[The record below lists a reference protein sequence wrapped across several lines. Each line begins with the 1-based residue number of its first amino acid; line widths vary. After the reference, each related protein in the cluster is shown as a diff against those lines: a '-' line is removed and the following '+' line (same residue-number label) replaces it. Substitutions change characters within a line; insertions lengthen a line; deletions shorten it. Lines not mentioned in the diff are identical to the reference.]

1 MLRIH
6 PSTQSDPSS
15 CYEVSEVT
23 AGSRIRCTFVRDPS
37 LIAVGVMLRTMERQ
51 VTLRVIVESPPGDV
65 DFGVQEGHGNDY
77 KTVQKQR
84 YTKQDLRFEFL
95 IRVNEGKNGQPNF
108 LGSFAQ
114 GPANNRFIYL
124 DIGTYA
130 GQSNTPWGRRLKIP
144 LAGITWPMI
153 QQASDASLVIEVR
166 VPGTGRD
173 GGPTCGTVKQFSGW
187 MLSNE

>member
-6 PSTQSDPSS
+6 PSTQSHPSS
-15 CYEVSEVT
+15 CYEVSETT

-153 QQASDASLVIEVR
+153 EQASDASRVIEVR

-187 MLSNE
+187 MLSDE

>member
-1 MLRIH
+1 MV
-6 PSTQSDPSS
+6 TQKAQRRNA
-15 CYEVSEVT
+15 VQAT
-23 AGSRIRCTFVRDPS
+23 AQELLVLCCVP
-37 LIAVGVMLRTMERQ
+37 MEGQ
-51 VTLRVIVESPPGDV
+51 VTLRVIVERPPGDV
-65 DFGVQEGHGNDY
+65 DFGIQEGNGNDY

-84 YTKQDLRFEFL
+84 YTKQDLRFEFP
-95 IRVNEGKNGQPNF
+95 IRVREGKNGQPNF

-130 GQSNTPWGRRLKIP
+130 GQTNTPWSRRLKIP
-144 LAGITWPMI
+144 LAGITWQMI
-153 QQASDASLVIEVR
+153 EQASDASLVIEVR

-187 MLSNE
+187 VLSSGQ

>member
-1 MLRIH
+1 
-6 PSTQSDPSS
+6 
-15 CYEVSEVT
+15 
-23 AGSRIRCTFVRDPS
+23 
-37 LIAVGVMLRTMERQ
+37 MERQ
-51 VTLRVIVESPPGDV
+51 VTLRVILENPPGGV

-84 YTKQDLRFEFL
+84 FTKQNLRFEFP
-95 IRVNEGKNGQPNF
+95 IRVKEGKNGEPNF

-114 GPANNRFIYL
+114 GPANKRFIYL

-130 GQSNTPWGRRLKIP
+130 GQTDAPWSRRLKIP

-153 QQASDASLVIEVR
+153 EEASDGSFLIETR

-187 MLSNE
+187 VLSND

>member
-1 MLRIH
+1 
-6 PSTQSDPSS
+6 
-15 CYEVSEVT
+15 
-23 AGSRIRCTFVRDPS
+23 
-37 LIAVGVMLRTMERQ
+37 MERQ

-84 YTKQDLRFEFL
+84 YTKKDLRFEFL
-95 IRVNEGKNGQPNF
+95 IRVREGKNGQPNF

-114 GPANNRFIYL
+114 GPANSRFIYL
-124 DIGTYA
+124 DIGTCA
-130 GQSNTPWGRRLKIP
+130 GQTNTRWSRRLKIP

-153 QQASDASLVIEVR
+153 EQALAAPLVIEVR
-166 VPGTGRD
+166 VPGTGKD

-187 MLSNE
+187 KLSNE

>member
-1 MLRIH
+1 
-6 PSTQSDPSS
+6 
-15 CYEVSEVT
+15 
-23 AGSRIRCTFVRDPS
+23 
-37 LIAVGVMLRTMERQ
+37 MLRTMERQ
-51 VTLRVIVESPPGDV
+51 VTLRIIVERPPGDV
-65 DFGVQEGHGNDY
+65 DFGIQEGHGNDY

-84 YTKQDLRFEFL
+84 YTKQDLRFEFP
-95 IRVNEGKNGQPNF
+95 IRVREAKNGQPNF
-108 LGSFAQ
+108 LGPFAQ

-130 GQSNTPWGRRLKIP
+130 GQTNTPWGRRLKIP

-153 QQASDASLVIEVR
+153 EQASDASWVIEVR

-187 MLSNE
+187 MLSNQ